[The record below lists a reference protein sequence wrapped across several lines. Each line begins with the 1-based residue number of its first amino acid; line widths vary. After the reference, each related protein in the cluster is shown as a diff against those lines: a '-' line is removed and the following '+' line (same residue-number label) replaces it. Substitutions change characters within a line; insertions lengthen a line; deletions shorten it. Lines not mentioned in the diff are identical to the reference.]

1 MDFTTGINNMP
12 VPSRQELHPRI
23 SLETLLHL
31 LRNVRF
37 GIDIDRM
44 RKVSLIYD
52 IVLSETVILTS
63 PTYKNVLNVLCEK
76 AAEHLAKITAPE
88 FMEGLSN
95 EDLQQQKHFRCLLEK
110 FIDRSFGTPNDYG
123 EYSYHYD
130 IMRVIGYDDTL
141 RLNSEIFNYALSCD
155 FDPILVREY
164 LQNRVSVY
172 QLYALVTYC
181 EVEVLPNNVQY
192 ETVLQRIAECFRR
205 DERA

>member
-1 MDFTTGINNMP
+1 MP